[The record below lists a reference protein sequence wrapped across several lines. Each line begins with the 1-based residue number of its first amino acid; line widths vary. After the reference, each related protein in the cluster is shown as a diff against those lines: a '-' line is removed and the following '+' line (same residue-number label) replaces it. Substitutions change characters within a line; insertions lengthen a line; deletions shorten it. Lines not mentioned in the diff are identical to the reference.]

1 MKKNYRYKYFFGIA
15 DFITLM
21 FSFLISIFVLR
32 NNTSVNFFQFYAS
45 IPETLLLVFLITSI
59 ILLIFQYN
67 GLYRLDIILN
77 RTTHFTH
84 ILKAIYYSSLKIV
97 LLSFLL
103 DSRTVIDS
111 RLLFVFFFLVSI
123 GLLFIVRV
131 ELLKWV
137 FVELSQTSFR
147 RNVIIVGN
155 GKSGKLLATK
165 LIYENPLGLNILGFV
180 DEDRHVGD
188 FVVAGKKVIGNY
200 DDLGELVKNFPVDEL
215 IIAIDNESYGR
226 FFDIVDLCK
235 ELNVPIRMTSG
246 LLDVINQRL
255 KTEKYSDI
263 PVIDVAPQY
272 NDNFT
277 LGLKRFFD
285 VAIASFAIIFLS
297 PFMMF
302 IALMV
307 KLSSSGPILFK
318 QARVGKNGKEF
329 SFYKFRSMKQLVG
342 EDEDEDR
349 KKMMISF
356 MKNGVENGASD
367 TKVINE
373 SRVTWIGNIIRK
385 TSLDELPQLFNVI
398 IGDMSLVGPRPC
410 LPYEF
415 ENYDEWQKRRVS
427 VIPGCTGVWQ
437 VWGRSV
443 VTFQESVVLDL
454 YYINNMSP
462 WLDIQLIFQTVPVML
477 FSRGAK

>member
-15 DFITLM
+15 DFIIIM
-21 FSFLISIFVLR
+21 FSFLVSIFILR
-32 NNTSVNFFQFYAS
+32 KDTSVGFFQFYFS
-45 IPETLLLVFLITSI
+45 IPEIFLLVFLISSI

-84 ILKAIYYSSLKIV
+84 ILKTIYYSSLNIV

-103 DSRTVIDS
+103 DSSKVIDS
-111 RLLFVFFFLVSI
+111 RLLFVLFFLVSI
-123 GLLFIVRV
+123 GLLFLIRV

-180 DEDRHVGD
+180 DEERHTGD
-188 FVVAGKKVIGNY
+188 FVVAGKKVLGNY
-200 DDLGELVKNFPVDEL
+200 DDLGELVKTHLVDEL
-215 IIAIDNESYGR
+215 IIAIDNESYEN
-226 FFDIVDLCK
+226 FFDIVDFCK
-235 ELNVPIRMTSG
+235 ELNIPIRLTSN
-246 LLDVINQRL
+246 LLEVVNQRL
-255 KTEKYSDI
+255 KIEKYSDI

-277 LGLKRFFD
+277 LGLKRVSD
-285 VAIASFAIIFLS
+285 IVIALFGILVLS
-297 PFMMF
+297 PFF
-302 IALMV
+302 ALIALQV
-307 KLSSSGPILFK
+307 KLSSPGAIFFK
-318 QARVGKNGKEF
+318 QARIGKDGKEF

-342 EDEDEDR
+342 EDEDR

-356 MKNGVENGASD
+356 MKNGAENGASD

-398 IGDMSLVGPRPC
+398 KGDMSLVGPRPC
-410 LPYEF
+410 LPYEY